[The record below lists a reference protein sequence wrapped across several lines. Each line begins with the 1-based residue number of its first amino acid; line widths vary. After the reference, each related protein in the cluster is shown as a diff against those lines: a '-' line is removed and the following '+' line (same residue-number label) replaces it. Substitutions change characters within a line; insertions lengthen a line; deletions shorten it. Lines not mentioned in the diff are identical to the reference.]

1 MLRYYPS
8 FAIRPN
14 LNTSGTEFTLNGQP
28 YSGRYYET
36 YDGRA
41 FTGPTPEQGPNELL
55 QRIPIYQSAP
65 GLSTSGLTSRGTK
78 QLASKTGVAPSKT
91 TDPRIPGQPNPY
103 YPQPLDQDYKKGY
116 ITRYFTKKENER
128 GFITEISQD
137 EYNSIVNGTADY
149 DISIYQ
155 TATILWKL
163 TGPLRSTRQSQ
174 YNVIPGIIDTNQRLT
189 ESANRTF
196 LGIVDFIG
204 GDYAKFARPTL

>member
-8 FAIRPN
+8 FAITPN
-14 LNTSGTEFTLNGQP
+14 LNASGDTYTLNGVP
-28 YSGRYYET
+28 YVGPYYET

-41 FTGPTPEQGPNELL
+41 FTGSDPTKGLNQELT
-55 QRIPIYQSAP
+55 RINGYTYAP
-65 GLSTSGLTSRGTK
+65 GLDNTNLSNKSRSS
-78 QLASKTGVAPSKT
+78 LASKTGVTPST
-91 TDPRIPGQPNPY
+91 LQNPRIPGQPNTY
-103 YPQPLDQDYKKGY
+103 YPQPTEQDYKKGY
-116 ITRYFTKKENER
+116 VIRYFTKKENER

-163 TGPLRSTRQSQ
+163 TGPLRSKRESQ
-174 YNVIPGIIDTNQRLT
+174 YNVIPGIFETNQRLT
-189 ESANRTF
+189 EKANLTF

-204 GDYAKFARPTL
+204 GEYAKYSRPT